1 MEQTTPL
8 CLRCVRGRLALELR
22 LLPAGRDWQVLLT
35 GGNAHIG
42 AVVLAEPVGSAGE
55 TGNATTPRAA
65 AAVHTTPARMAAPC
79 DKIVKNSGAAH
90 AGDAGNTAGTTGT
103 PGTMSEHS
111 AAPGPAD
118 RAKADAAT
126 SKAASPPLTAP
137 PSAVSPL
144 PGRDPA
150 LAPASAVVADG
161 VRLRLLRRTGHY
173 DHEAALPLARAC
185 CRALGTTV
193 CVSAGIHYDSI
204 SRAEIALLLAMA
216 RLLGARA
223 LRRLRAF
230 QEEPS
235 C

>member
-35 GGNAHIG
+35 GGDAHIG
-42 AVVLAEPVGSAGE
+42 AVVLAEPVDRGDEAE
-55 TGNATTPRAA
+55 NATTLRAEA
-65 AAVHTTPARMAAPC
+65 GGPNRA
-79 DKIVKNSGAAH
+79 GATD
-90 AGDAGNTAGTTGT
+90 GDRDAGKPAG
-103 PGTMSEHS
+103 MAS
-111 AAPGPAD
+111 
-118 RAKADAAT
+118 ADAAT
-126 SKAASPPLTAP
+126 SKAASPPLPAL

-185 CRALGTTV
+185 CRALGTTI